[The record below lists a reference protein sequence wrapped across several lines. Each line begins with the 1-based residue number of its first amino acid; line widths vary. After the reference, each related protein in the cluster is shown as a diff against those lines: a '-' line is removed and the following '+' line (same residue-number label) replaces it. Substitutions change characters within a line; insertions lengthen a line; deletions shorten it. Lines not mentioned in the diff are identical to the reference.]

1 MKRAII
7 ANRRISQLPIT
18 GRDSRRA
25 VAAKVR
31 ETFASIPFIVDVD
44 DSFHNQSERLRLS
57 IDHDSLEYSWSS
69 RSSAHS
75 SCHWILTPIPLTLIG
90 IMLGHWAF
98 AAPFTATSRWKTVS
112 QFSWN
117 CVSPGGNRRRR
128 RILSGSP
135 PRQSKPM
142 SLPSD

>member
-25 VAAKVR
+25 VADKVR

-57 IDHDSLEYSWSS
+57 IDHDSLEYWPLGI
-69 RSSAHS
+69 RSALHG
-75 SCHWILTPIPLTLIG
+75 HLQMENRLTVFLEL
-90 IMLGHWAF
+90 
-98 AAPFTATSRWKTVS
+98 R
-112 QFSWN
+112 
-117 CVSPGGNRRRR
+117 
-128 RILSGSP
+128 
-135 PRQSKPM
+135 
-142 SLPSD
+142 